1 MKSPRPWSYH
11 QKAMAVATSS
21 ASSALAMRFRSSVR
35 WATRVIVA
43 AGSRGARRRRNRG
56 PRPCSVTVVLPG
68 REASAGAV
76 GRAGLVRA
84 GAGLGDPGLL
94 VQLRGQV
101 AGRAGGRRRRRRR
114 GHDLA
119 TQGGGLGGVLG
130 ADVVV
135 LHALH
140 LALEDAQR
148 AAQRAGGV
156 RQLLV
161 AEEQQDRQDDQADLQ
176 RAEIHW
182 SSRGGWHRRCYAG
195 GGSKPAAN
203 GDVPPYGWWSAVV
216 VRTLAGAPLD
226 LRRRGLQLV
235 EERADV
241 LFGAREL
248 PAQPAGRAEQ
258 AVADDAEREENHDTD
273 GDPHDQQQHGTDPNR
288 RGWTPTGRRPRNA

>member
-84 GAGLGDPGLL
+84 GAELGGAGLGDPGLL

-119 TQGGGLGGVLG
+119 AQGGGLGGVLG

-156 RQLLV
+156 R
-161 AEEQQDRQDDQADLQ
+161 
-176 RAEIHW
+176 
-182 SSRGGWHRRCYAG
+182 
-195 GGSKPAAN
+195 
-203 GDVPPYGWWSAVV
+203 
-216 VRTLAGAPLD
+216 
-226 LRRRGLQLV
+226 
-235 EERADV
+235 
-241 LFGAREL
+241 
-248 PAQPAGRAEQ
+248 
-258 AVADDAEREENHDTD
+258 
-273 GDPHDQQQHGTDPNR
+273 
-288 RGWTPTGRRPRNA
+288 